1 MIWKKKFC
9 FSNWHVQIRIHK
21 ASLIFCYYISYIPHD
36 LENYTCPSFCP
47 ISLTCWNSKA
57 SYLIEYPTFWYW
69 LMISLCWHLKTVSC
83 LHSSYRLLSVGTWV
97 QLLKKIFFIYFINS
111 NNIQEG
117 GYVIQMTYQKTHKS
131 NGLHSHFWNDD
142 CIFLYIYVGFIRL
155 IWGFN
160 NINWPHFFCIQQD
173 CYLKFWRALKSYSLV
188 EVNCVDIYH

>member
-1 MIWKKKFC
+1 MLCNTLSLLLLKIFGWSSLKQILDILFQPKCSSISFKKTLVYINTLSLLHPIKSTVIPLYPIHFQVYPIDLEKKFC

-47 ISLTCWNSKA
+47 ISLTCWKSKV

-97 QLLKKIFFIYFINS
+97 QL
-111 NNIQEG
+111 
-117 GYVIQMTYQKTHKS
+117 
-131 NGLHSHFWNDD
+131 
-142 CIFLYIYVGFIRL
+142 
-155 IWGFN
+155 
-160 NINWPHFFCIQQD
+160 
-173 CYLKFWRALKSYSLV
+173 
-188 EVNCVDIYH
+188 